1 MKAPIESS
9 IPGWLAPAN
18 LLRPRVLPMNVTAP
32 LVFVVNRLQYP
43 DEVQAVPWARA
54 AVATAIVTMNAAAA
68 VRRGAVM
75 ADSRSPRLGL
85 LLPDATHDAGGH
97 GRTRDRR
104 PEP

>member
-1 MKAPIESS
+1 VPEHVGRDAF
-9 IPGWLAPAN
+9 LAEA
-18 LLRPRVLPMNVTAP
+18 RVLPTKVTAP
-32 LVFVVNRLQYP
+32 FVVALNRVQYP
-43 DEVQAVPWARA
+43 DEGHVTVCARA

-75 ADSRSPRLGL
+75 ADSRSPGVGL